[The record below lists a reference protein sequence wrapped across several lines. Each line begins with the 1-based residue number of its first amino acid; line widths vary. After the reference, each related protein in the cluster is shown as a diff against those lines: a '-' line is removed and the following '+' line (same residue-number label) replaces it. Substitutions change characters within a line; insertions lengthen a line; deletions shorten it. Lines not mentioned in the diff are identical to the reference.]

1 MSRAKPPPRLRLH
14 LVEWLGLWALLLAL
28 GGYSSYSEYLSY
40 QQIDSS
46 ERVHLA
52 N

>member
-14 LVEWLGLWALLLAL
+14 LAEWLGLWALLLAL
-28 GGYSSYSEYLSY
+28 GGYISYSEYLSY